1 MNAPQRTRELLP
13 AARQAARTVLMVRP
27 ASFCSNPQTRP
38 SNAFQQ
44 DLARPAAEILA
55 AARREFEGA
64 LGELLRHG
72 IEVAVLDE
80 APGAATPDALYP
92 NNWFSTHA
100 DGQLVLYPMAVPN
113 RRLERRPEAL
123 RALALRHGRS
133 ITRTTDLSTLEA
145 IESFVEGTGSLV
157 LDRVHRIAYAARSGR
172 TTAAGV
178 AAACA
183 ALGYE
188 PLLFSA
194 ADAQGRAIYHTNVLM
209 SVGPRLALL
218 GEALIPALLE
228 RARVA
233 EALERSGHE
242 RVLLSPEQ
250 IAAFAGNALFLESA
264 SGEPLLAISS
274 RAWQSLARAQRA
286 RLERQATPVLCDVAT
301 IEQCG
306 GGGIRCMLAEI
317 FLPLTAGTAAQRG
330 RAEPAVHRVSAP

>member
-1 MNAPQRTRELLP
+1 MNAPQRTPQLMP
-13 AARQAARTVLMVRP
+13 PARQAARTVLMVRP
-27 ASFCSNPQTRP
+27 ASFCSNPETMA
-38 SNAFQQ
+38 SNAFQHGS
-44 DLARPAAEILA
+44 ARPAAEILA

-64 LGELLRHG
+64 LAELLRHG
-72 IEVAVLDE
+72 VEVGVLDE
-80 APGAATPDALYP
+80 EPGAGTPDALFP
-92 NNWFSTHA
+92 NNWFSTHE

-113 RRLERRPEAL
+113 RRRERRPEAL
-123 RALALRHGRS
+123 AALAQRHGRA
-133 ITRTTDLSTLEA
+133 ITRTSDLSSLEA
-145 IESFVEGTGSLV
+145 IEAYVEGTGSLV
-157 LDRVHRIAYAARSGR
+157 LDRVHRIAYAARSSR
-172 TTAAGV
+172 TTSAGV

-194 ADAQGRAIYHTNVLM
+194 HDAQGRAIYHTNVLM
-209 SVGPRLALL
+209 ALGPRLALM
-218 GEALIPALLE
+218 GEALIPAALE
-228 RARVA
+228 RLRVA

-242 RVLLSPEQ
+242 RVLLRPDQ

-264 SGEPLLAISS
+264 SAEPLLVISAA
-274 RAWQSLARAQRA
+274 AWQSLSPAQRA

-330 RAEPAVHRVSAP
+330 RAEPAVHGVNLS